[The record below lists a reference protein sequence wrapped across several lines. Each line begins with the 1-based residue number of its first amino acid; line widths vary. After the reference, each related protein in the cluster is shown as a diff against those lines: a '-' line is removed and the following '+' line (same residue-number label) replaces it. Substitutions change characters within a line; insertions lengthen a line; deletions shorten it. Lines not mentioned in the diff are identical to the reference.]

1 MQLKRFSK
9 EVASEII
16 TWFPTQKQSL
26 LWGGRVFG
34 WPIEASEI
42 IERSEHSNLEFYTLA
57 DGNDALGFIEQQK
70 ISETEMR
77 LCRIVVS
84 PYHRGKGL
92 GKKLVQL
99 SLNEIQQRRTYKT
112 VTLGVFTENVSAY
125 NCYKSLGFVAIDK
138 EPKFKEFGGEKW
150 PWVQMEIAL

>member
-1 MQLKRFSK
+1 
-9 EVASEII
+9 
-16 TWFPTQKQSL
+16 
-26 LWGGRVFG
+26 
-34 WPIEASEI
+34 
-42 IERSEHSNLEFYTLA
+42 
-57 DGNDALGFIEQQK
+57 
-70 ISETEMR
+70 
-77 LCRIVVS
+77 
-84 PYHRGKGL
+84 L